1 MSVTLDGCT
10 DSCTHTSTTLA
21 VEGEAKIVFHRPPTT
36 HELVT
41 DLVTRVT
48 ALEERLARMERALL
62 RPESDR

>member
-1 MSVTLDGCT
+1 MPLTVDGCT

-21 VEGEAKIVFHRPPTT
+21 VEGEARLVFHRPPTT

-48 ALEERLARMERALL
+48 SLEERLARIERTLL